1 MMTNRWEAR
10 HPRIPS
16 SSAGSETPDPARMAD
31 AGDPRSWM
39 QKQLFD
45 RRIVLLSGPMDDE
58 TGNEIGAALMTLDA
72 LGDGPVHLQI
82 DSDGGSLS
90 AALALMDI
98 IDVLG
103 VPVWASCMGQAAGPV
118 VGVLAVCSHRL
129 MAAHARVR
137 LVEPTLDVPGAP
149 PGSSSRWP
157 RPTLDQWRAFC
168 TRLSAATGQPLDR
181 VLEDADRGRF
191 LSAGEAVDYG
201 LADEVAAADARMYR
215 LPGQPIGFGTRSRRD
230 TGGAG

>member
-10 HPRIPS
+10 HPRTPS
-16 SSAGSETPDPARMAD
+16 FPARLETPDPAPMAD
-31 AGDPRSWM
+31 AGHPRSWM
-39 QKQLFD
+39 QRQLFD
-45 RRIVLLSGPMDDE
+45 RRIVLLSGPLDDE

-82 DSDGGSLS
+82 DSDGESLS

-103 VPVWASCMGQAAGPV
+103 VPVRASCMGQVAGPV

-137 LVEPTLDVPGAP
+137 LVEPSFEVWGTARQLEQMA
-149 PGSSSRWP
+149 SAHA
-157 RPTLDQWRAFC
+157 DQWRAFC

-201 LADEVAAADARMYR
+201 LADEVAAADARLYR
-215 LPGQPIGFGTRSRRD
+215 LPGQPIGFGARSRRD